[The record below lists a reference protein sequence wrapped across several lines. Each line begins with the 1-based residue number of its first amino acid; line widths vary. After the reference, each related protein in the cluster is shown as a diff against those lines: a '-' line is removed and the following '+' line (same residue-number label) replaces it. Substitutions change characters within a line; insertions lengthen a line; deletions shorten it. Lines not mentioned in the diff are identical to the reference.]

1 MSETCPK
8 CGLVKEL
15 CTCETIA
22 KESQRIRVRFEK
34 RKFGKIYTVIEGIDS
49 KDIDLKQ
56 VAKRLKTGLACGGT
70 AKKGRIDLQGN
81 HRQRVKQALIRLGFA
96 ADTIDVK

>member
-15 CTCETIA
+15 CICETIA
-22 KESQRIRVRFEK
+22 KESQRIKVRLEK
-34 RKFGKIYTVIEGIDS
+34 RKFGKIYTIIEGIDS

-56 VAKRLKTGLACGGT
+56 VAKKLKTELACGGT
-70 AKKGRIDLQGN
+70 AKKGSISLQGN
-81 HRQRVKQALIRLGFA
+81 HRQRVKQALMRLGFA

>member
-22 KESQRIRVRFEK
+22 KESQRIRVRLEK
-34 RKFGKIYTVIEGIDS
+34 RKFGKAYTVIEGIDQ
-49 KDIDLKQ
+49 KEIDLKQ
-56 VAKRLKTGLACGGT
+56 LAKKLKTELACGGT
-70 AKKGRIDLQGN
+70 VKHGKIDLQGN
-81 HRQRVKQALIRLGFA
+81 HRQKVKKTLIRHGFA
-96 ADTIDVK
+96 EDTIDIR

>member
-22 KESQRIRVRFEK
+22 KESQRIKVRLEK
-34 RKFGKIYTVIEGIDS
+34 RKFGKNYTVIEGIDQ
-49 KDIDLKQ
+49 KEIDLKQ
-56 VAKRLKTGLACGGT
+56 LAKKLKTELACGGT
-70 AKKGRIDLQGN
+70 VKNGKIDLQGN
-81 HRQRVKQALIRLGFA
+81 HRHKVKQTLVSHGFA

>member
-1 MSETCPK
+1 MSKTCPK

-15 CTCETIA
+15 CICETIA

-56 VAKRLKTGLACGGT
+56 VTKKLKTALACGGT
-70 AKKGRIDLQGN
+70 AKKGRISLQGN
-81 HRQRVKQALIRLGFA
+81 HRQRVKKALIRLGFA

>member
-15 CTCETIA
+15 CICETIA
-22 KESQRIRVRFEK
+22 KESQRIKVRLEK
-34 RKFGKIYTVIEGIDS
+34 RKFGKVYTVIEGIDN

-56 VAKRLKTGLACGGT
+56 LAKKLKTEFACGGT
-70 AKKGRIDLQGN
+70 IKKGSIDLQGN
-81 HRQRVKQALIRLGFA
+81 HMQKVKQALIRLGFA
-96 ADTIDVK
+96 ADTIYVK

>member
-22 KESQRIRVRFEK
+22 KESQRIKVHLEK
-34 RKFGKIYTVIEGIDS
+34 KKFGKVYTVIKGIDD
-49 KDIDLKQ
+49 KEIDIKQ
-56 VAKRLKTGLACGGT
+56 LAKRLKTELACGGT
-70 AKKGRIDLQGN
+70 TKEGKIDLQGN
-81 HRQRVKQALIRLGFA
+81 HIQRVKQLLIRLGFA
-96 ADTIDVK
+96 PDTIDLK